1 MKTEIDCGVLTPPI
15 REERDQIVTCQFA
28 ILNTPFPSTILE
40 QFFSYLNTMLTLA
53 MRVPSYDGFDVV
65 VLSADT
71 VI

>member
-40 QFFSYLNTMLTLA
+40 QFFSYLNTMLISRKLKQSSIWG
-53 MRVPSYDGFDVV
+53 SYLNPLFE
-65 VLSADT
+65 
-71 VI
+71 